1 MGYQV
6 KYYPVDNHLFVVTC
20 ANQVIYQ
27 WDTRSGDVVQEYNH
41 HLGPVNAISF
51 YDEGRKFVSTSDDA
65 KILCWEW
72 DIPVRYCTLLHVI
85 DRGLID
91 QRIVHVSMG
100 WLWLWLSLCYVVAIF
115 HV

>member
-1 MGYQV
+1 MRQWDVETGQAVGTFSNRQMGYQV

-72 DIPVRYCTLLHVI
+72 DIPVRYCTLLTE
-85 DRGLID
+85 D
-91 QRIVHVSMG
+91 
-100 WLWLWLSLCYVVAIF
+100 
-115 HV
+115 